1 MHEPLEEVPL
11 GRLGRTPGELELLVR
26 LEVSP
31 LADQAEALFVLA
43 IAGHDGMF
51 ARVAT
56 ILLVGV
62 DLFFRGKLDVL
73 LAGHHLVTTDTIAEP
88 ELVIADISRV
98 EPEEVAD
105 TYPDIPIVGFSSHTD
120 TAGLRR
126 AHAAG
131 FDQVL
136 ARSALQERAAEVV
149 EQLLAPIE

>member
-1 MHEPLEEVPL
+1 
-11 GRLGRTPGELELLVR
+11 
-26 LEVSP
+26 
-31 LADQAEALFVLA
+31 
-43 IAGHDGMF
+43 MF
-51 ARVAT
+51 AAMAT

-73 LAGHHLVTTDTIAEP
+73 LDGHHLVTTDTIAEP

-105 TYPDIPIVGFSSHTD
+105 AYPEIPIVGFSSHTD

-126 AHAAG
+126 ANAAG

-136 ARSALQERAAEVV
+136 AKSALQERCAEVV
-149 EQLLAPIE
+149 EELLAPVE